1 LKRVFIS
8 VVIVMLL
15 VFILAGCAAKTT
27 TQKATTAVTTNP
39 QATSTS
45 PVTTNSQATSTSPVA
60 GTPQYGGTI
69 KIIVESDI
77 GIIGAPSEAVAGQ
90 YMRVARPA
98 MEYLV
103 TFDLQGNIKPW
114 LCESWKIADDGKS
127 VTLTLRK
134 GINFQDGTPLNA
146 EAMKYNL
153 DNYTQNGVRP
163 AVLKNITSIDLVDEF
178 TVRLNLAKSD
188 SSLLYEL
195 GQTAAGMMASPTA
208 MKKPTTAENMA
219 KDHMVGTGPFK
230 FVSYKRD
237 TEIIYEKFN
246 GYWQKGKPY
255 VDRVEILQVAD
266 PVTRVMTYK
275 AGDAQVI
282 FKVSPKDAN
291 ELNVKGNDII
301 VTDTM
306 PIYFLAPDS
315 VNPNSPFSNIKVR
328 QAAEY
333 ALDKVKLAKSAGE
346 GYYIAA
352 TQFANEKDACYVP
365 GLQARTFDVQKAK
378 QLLAEAGF
386 PNGFKTKLAAGPSTD
401 RDILVVIQ
409 TYLQAVG
416 ITADLDLADT
426 SRYATLYSTGMD
438 NGLLMAQVG
447 LTTSYLPSLSRVFN
461 VAGSLKSTARPP
473 DWQKNLDTALAE
485 MNIANR
491 NVLHQALIKTMF
503 DQAMAIPLWGTPL
516 ISVQKSTVHDL
527 NFTKGGQPHFYNIES
542 VWLEK

>member
-1 LKRVFIS
+1 LKKLLWSGLVTLL
-8 VVIVMLL
+8 IVL
-15 VFILAGCAAKTT
+15 VFSGCSSQSSIPKS
-27 TQKATTAVTTNP
+27 TTATSSQPKPTSSTT
-39 QATSTS
+39 
-45 PVTTNSQATSTSPVA
+45 VA

-134 GINFQDGTPLNA
+134 GVNFQDGTPLNA

-153 DNYTQNGVRP
+153 DTYTQNGVRP
-163 AVLKNITSIDLVDEF
+163 AVLKNITSIDLVDEY
-178 TVRLNLAKSD
+178 TARLNLAKPD

-195 GQTAAGMMASPTA
+195 GQTAGGMMASPTA
-208 MKKPTTAENMA
+208 MKKATTNENMA

-237 TEIIYEKFN
+237 TEIIYEKFS

-266 PVTRVMTYK
+266 PVTRVMTFK

-291 ELNVKGNDII
+291 ELNVKGNEVI

-315 VNPNSPFSNIKVR
+315 ANANFPWSNIKVR
-328 QAAEY
+328 QAAEI

-346 GYYIAA
+346 GYYVA
-352 TQFANEKDACYVP
+352 TGQFANEKDACYVP
-365 GLQARTFDVQKAK
+365 GLPIRSYDVQKAK
-378 QLLAEAGF
+378 QLLTDAGY

-401 RDILVVIQ
+401 RDILVAIQ
-409 TYLQAVG
+409 NYLQAVG
-416 ITADLDLADT
+416 INAELDLADT
-426 SRYATLYSTGMD
+426 SRYATLYSNGIE

-447 LTTSYLPSLSRVFN
+447 LTTSYLPSLSRVYG
-461 VAGSLKSTARPP
+461 VSGSLKTTYRPP
-473 DWQKNLDTALAE
+473 DWQKNIDAALAE
-485 MNIANR
+485 MDIAKR
-491 NVLHQALIKTMF
+491 TVLHQSLIKTMF
-503 DQAMAIPLWGTPL
+503 DEAMSIPLWGTPL
-516 ISVQKSTVHDL
+516 ISVQKSKVHDL
-527 NFTKGGQPHFYNIES
+527 NFTKGGQPHFYSIES
-542 VWLEK
+542 VWMEK